1 MENGTPRTYCI
12 HDENLVRNHEAALAT
27 IGTSLKDFMVRYETD
42 KRECADRYRGD
53 RDEARE
59 WRGVINRRF
68 DKMET
73 SLETFTTFMQELRP
87 DYKRAL
93 VLWGIII
100 LGALGIVWKMIW
112 DRVISR

>member
-1 MENGTPRTYCI
+1 MDENPKTFCI
-12 HDENLVRNHEAALAT
+12 HDEHLIRNHEAALAT

-42 KRECADRYRGD
+42 KRESMERNRSDR
-53 RDEARE
+53 EESRE
-59 WRGVINRRF
+59 WRVAMDKRF
-68 DKMET
+68 DKIET
-73 SLETFTTFMQELRP
+73 SIVTFTDFMQELRP